1 MFRLYGQCAA
11 RALRH
16 ALTAWPVAF
25 SLIFYAVAMLTA
37 ARFLAPLG
45 IVGRFLL
52 GFVFAACVSSYLH
65 LLARAVEG
73 GKIKFADFKQ
83 SFGSRFWD
91 VISVL
96 FAFWIIDIVV
106 SVLVRGMGPN
116 GMLIRAMIGLTM
128 AVFFNPVPELL
139 YQGTSRSF
147 SLLADSARFVSAHGP
162 EWLFPNLVIA
172 LAVLAPTGLLQ
183 GSAMG
188 ERILQLQAVF
198 SIEGIA
204 QIISTIPP
212 WLTPLMLLFIQW
224 AMVFRGLLFREI
236 SSGSARQRAFRNHWR
251 S

>member
-11 RALRH
+11 QAVTHALR
-16 ALTAWPVAF
+16 AWPVVF
-25 SLIFYAVAMLTA
+25 SFIFYAVVMLTG

-52 GFVFAACVSSYLH
+52 GFLFAACVSSYLH

-73 GKIKFADFKQ
+73 GKIKFIDFKE

-96 FAFWIIDIVV
+96 FAFWIIDFAVGI
-106 SVLVRGMGPN
+106 LVGGMGDK
-116 GMLIRAMIGLTM
+116 GILIRAMIGLTM
-128 AVFFNPVPELL
+128 TVFFNPVPELL
-139 YQGTSRSF
+139 YQGSSRSF
-147 SLLADSARFVSAHGP
+147 SLLRDAARFISAHGP
-162 EWLFPNLVIA
+162 EWLFPNLLFAVA
-172 LAVLAPTGLLQ
+172 LLAPTNLLQ

-188 ERILQLQAVF
+188 ERILRMQSVF
-198 SIEGIA
+198 SVEGIA
-204 QIISTIPP
+204 QIITSIPL
-212 WLTPLMLLFIQW
+212 WLAPLVLLFIQW

-251 S
+251 Q